1 MTKYIP
7 QSPQF
12 YQEQAKKINNIIY
25 KYYFNNMEDIN
36 ETALQ
41 RLKANINNK
50 NISKIIDDKTYK
62 QVIIEI
68 INKYRTYFNEPIFN
82 NDEEYVKFLNNII
95 AQKEEPKE
103 EPKEEQPT
111 EEPTDAEQSEITP
124 TIKKEPLRNKGDKFN
139 KIISGEQSET
149 TEAPTDAE
157 RSEEEPK
164 EEEQSETTD
173 KSIVQLPETKL
184 STNEIMETYNKIIDD
199 FYNDTN
205 AEQFLKRIKYIS
217 ILVPEEKF
225 AEIAEKEAIKL
236 AQMNINGVKPFKDV
250 AEARQ
255 FIYDIRYGDN
265 KRFKGQN
272 QHVYKLP
279 KLQKMIKQE
288 QQKNNIIS
296 PMFLR
301 NIKPLSQTKHIYEY

>member
-1 MTKYIP
+1 MTKYIL

-36 ETALQ
+36 ETGFQ
-41 RLKANINNK
+41 RLKAKINNK
-50 NISKIIDDKTYK
+50 NISKIVDDKTYK
-62 QVIIEI
+62 RAIIEM
-68 INKYRTYFNEPIFN
+68 INKYRTYFNEPTFN
-82 NDEEYVKFLNNII
+82 NDEEYVNFLNNII
-95 AQKEEPKE
+95 APKK
-103 EPKEEQPT
+103 EPKEEQT
-111 EEPTDAEQSEITP
+111 EEQAPKDAEQSEITQ

-149 TEAPTDAE
+149 TDAEQSEATEEAPTEEAPTD
-157 RSEEEPK
+157 
-164 EEEQSETTD
+164 
-173 KSIVQLPETKL
+173 KSIIPLPETKL

-199 FYNDTN
+199 FYNDTH

-217 ILVPEEKF
+217 MLVPEEKF
-225 AEIAEKEAIKL
+225 AEIAETEAIKL
-236 AQMNINGVKPFKDV
+236 AQISINGVKPFKDI

-255 FIYDIRYGDN
+255 FIYDIRYGNN

-272 QHVYKLP
+272 QHIYKLP

>member
-1 MTKYIP
+1 MTKYTP

-25 KYYFNNMEDIN
+25 KYYFNNMKDIN
-36 ETALQ
+36 ETEFQ
-41 RLKANINNK
+41 RFKAKINNK
-50 NISKIIDDKTYK
+50 NISKIVDDKTYK

-68 INKYRTYFNEPIFN
+68 INKYRTYFNEPTFN
-82 NDEEYVKFLNNII
+82 NDEEYVEFLNNII
-95 AQKEEPKE
+95 APKE
-103 EPKEEQPT
+103 EPTKEEQPP
-111 EEPTDAEQSEITP
+111 EEQATPTDVQNEVRPKDAEQSEITP

-149 TEAPTDAE
+149 T
-157 RSEEEPK
+157 
-164 EEEQSETTD
+164 D
-173 KSIVQLPETKL
+173 KSIIPLPETKL

-225 AEIAEKEAIKL
+225 AEIAETEAIKL

-272 QHVYKLP
+272 QHIYRLP